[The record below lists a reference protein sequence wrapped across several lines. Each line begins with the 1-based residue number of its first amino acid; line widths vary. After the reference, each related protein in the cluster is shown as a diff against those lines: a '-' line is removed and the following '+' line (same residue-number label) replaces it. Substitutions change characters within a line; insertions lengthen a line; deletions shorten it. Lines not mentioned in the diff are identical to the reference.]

1 MEPTKRIE
9 KDEYQ
14 LGSNQ
19 LTTQAKST
27 DTPKRRGRKPKEKKW
42 EERPE
47 LSKIQMRDMLCH
59 LKEIE
64 SATGIKYVDLRLTHK
79 MIIGIRQSS
88 GKEFTINTNQLYD
101 AYTHCLQFTSPEVKK
116 VIFMGHSPAVAILRW
131 LKTAQNKE

>member
-42 EERPE
+42 EERPA

-131 LKTAQNKE
+131 MKTAKNKE